1 METVTSMNKN
11 TAVKARSKTSYKIK
25 NAVITI
31 LIYAQL
37 IIVAAA
43 VIFPIIW
50 IVGASFGES
59 TGLANATPIPENP
72 TIIHYVNL
80 IEKTKFLDWY
90 WNTFKIAVLN
100 MIFSVLLSTSAAYI
114 FSRFKFKGKKAGLMA
129 ILILQMFPSFMGMIA
144 IYILF
149 LNFGLLNSHWGLVIV
164 YAAGQIPFNT
174 WLIKGY
180 LQSVPK
186 SLDESAM
193 IDGATKTQIFFKIIL
208 PLSKP
213 ILTFVALTQFMA
225 PWMDF
230 ILPRLLISSN
240 DKKTLAIGLF
250 EFINGNTNTNFT
262 MFAAGAILVAVP
274 ITILYAFLQ
283 KYLISGITAG
293 ANKG

>member
-1 METVTSMNKN
+1 MEIAKKN
-11 TAVKARSKTSYKIK
+11 TSANKVKDYF
-25 NAVITI
+25 ITA
-31 LIYAQL
+31 LIYAEL

-43 VIFPIIW
+43 VIFPIVW
-50 IVGASFGES
+50 IVGSSFGS
-59 TGLANATPIPENP
+59 SSGLSNATPIPENP
-72 TIIHYVNL
+72 TIKHYL
-80 IEKTKFLDWY
+80 ELFEKTKFLNWY

-100 MIFSVLLSTSAAYI
+100 MILSVLLSTSTAYV
-114 FSRFKFKGKKAGLMA
+114 FSRFKFKGKKFGLIS
-129 ILILQMFPSFMGMIA
+129 ILVLQMFPSFMGMIA

-149 LNFGLLNSHWGLVIV
+149 LNFGLLDSHLGLVLV

-180 LQSVPK
+180 LSSVPK

-193 IDGATKTQIFFKIIL
+193 IDGATKTQIFFKIIM

-240 DKKTLAIGLF
+240 EKMTLAVGLYQL
-250 EFINGNTNTNFT
+250 ISGNTNNNFT
-262 MFAAGAILVAVP
+262 MFAAGAVLVSVP
-274 ITILYAFLQ
+274 ITILYVWLQ
-283 KYLISGITAG
+283 KYLIQGITAG
-293 ANKG
+293 ANK

>member
-1 METVTSMNKN
+1 MSTTIKKNKKSFN
-11 TAVKARSKTSYKIK
+11 FSSALLTT
-25 NAVITI
+25 
-31 LIYAQL
+31 LIYVLLVAVA
-37 IIVAAA
+37 IV

-50 IVGASFGES
+50 IIGSSFGES
-59 TGLANATPIPENP
+59 SGLANATPFPKNP
-72 TIIHYVNL
+72 TIIHYKEL
-80 IEKTKFLDWY
+80 FDKTKFSLWY

-100 MIFSVLLSTSAAYI
+100 MIFSVLLSTSAAYV
-114 FSRFKFKGKKAGLMA
+114 FSRFKFKGKRFGMIAMLV
-129 ILILQMFPSFMGMIA
+129 LQMFPSFMGMIA

-149 LNFGLLNSHWGLVIV
+149 LNFGLLDNHLGLVLV

-180 LQSVPK
+180 LGAVPK
-186 SLDESAM
+186 ALDESAM

-240 DKKTLAIGLF
+240 EKKTLAIGLF
-250 EFINGNTNTNFT
+250 DLIKGQTNQNFT
-262 MFAAGAILVAVP
+262 MFAAGAVLVAVP
-274 ITILYAFLQ
+274 ITILYVWLQ
-283 KYLISGITAG
+283 KYIIQGVTAG

>member
-1 METVTSMNKN
+1 MESVTPVNRNVPAPKKG
-11 TAVKARSKTSYKIK
+11 TPGLKIK
-25 NAVITI
+25 SFFITT
-31 LIYAQL
+31 LIYIEL
-37 IIVAAA
+37 IIVGAA
-43 VIFPIIW
+43 VLFPIIW
-50 IVGASFGES
+50 IVGSSFGES
-59 TGLANATPIPENP
+59 SGLANATAIPEHP
-72 TIIHYVNL
+72 TIIHYKEL
-80 IEKTKFLDWY
+80 IEKTKFLAWY

-100 MIFSVLLSTSAAYI
+100 MIFSVLLSTSTAYI
-114 FSRFKFKGKKAGLMA
+114 FSRFKFKGKKVGLMS

-144 IYILF
+144 LYILF
-149 LNFGLLNSHWGLVIV
+149 LNFGLLNSHMGLVII

-193 IDGATKTQIFFKIIL
+193 IDGATKTQIFFKIIM

-240 DKKTLAIGLF
+240 EKKTLAIGLF
-250 EFINGNTNTNFT
+250 DLIKGNTNTNFT

-274 ITILYAFLQ
+274 ITLLYIFLQ
-283 KYLISGITAG
+283 KYLISGLTAG